1 MKRSKVLLVLSLV
14 LVLALTV
21 PLGAAY
27 GAKGGG
33 SKTNPNPAANPVA
46 ATPNLSF
53 PLIATDIIDVFYQKV
68 WVEDDLLG
76 EEGYSVPASSEWIV
90 GYDADGDGVIDNVT
104 GDGLPV
110 PIDVVESITEVYGGS
125 YLGNDGE
132 YYQTYILEDGK
143 TVDYDTQYWNDSG
156 VWTVVLDAPDGKPD
170 LTEPIGMLTWLQSMV
185 PWYDQPVNMSAT
197 TITELVSTFDG
208 LLRATIPVGENP
220 NNIWN
225 TAYIDGSLAGGANSW
240 QADWFWTGNPGD
252 YVLPDEKI
260 YVDFIDWGNPLENT
274 VAPIV
279 GQRFPVEVTLHE
291 KVASTVVDDVWGE
304 TMTAYKMACLEYPS
318 SRTEI
323 FGTSKLDGDG
333 FTYEN
338 CFASV
343 LTKKYRAE
351 VWDSKGNRYPIV
363 LEPGIGPSG
372 KMNFA
377 SANGGWIPRTSGW
390 HRIWVYFNDP
400 MISLQGAIVN
410 NDEHYVFSSG
420 WMGEALSKNK
430 LDITAVVGDSIYL
443 YVYVQPAT
451 GKKVK

>member
-27 GAKGGG
+27 GAKGGP
-33 SKTNPNPAANPVA
+33 KTNPDPGQNPVA

-53 PLIATDIIDVFYQKV
+53 PLITTDIIDVLYQKV

-76 EEGYSVPASSEWIV
+76 EDGYGTIESSEWVV
-90 GYDADGDGVIDNVT
+90 GYDSTGDGAIDNVI
-104 GDGLPV
+104 GLGVPV
-110 PIDVVESITEVYGGS
+110 PIVVEEVIADEYTGS
-125 YLGNDGE
+125 YEGNLE
-132 YYQTYILEDGK
+132 YYQAYVVVDGM
-143 TVDYDTQYWNDSG
+143 TVDLLTQYWNGETWVS
-156 VWTVVLDAPDGKPD
+156 LDGADGKPD
-170 LTEPIGMLTWLQSMV
+170 LTDPIWMVDWLTSMEPWF
-185 PWYDQPVNMSAT
+185 DQPVNMDVT
-197 TITELVSTFDG
+197 LTESVTSFDG
-208 LLRATIPVGENP
+208 AFTVTIPAAENP

-225 TAYIDGSLAGGANSW
+225 VEYIDGAEDGGENSW
-240 QADWFWTGNPGD
+240 QADWYWTGDPSA
-252 YVLPDEKI
+252 PSTETI
-260 YVDFIDWGNPLENT
+260 SIDFIDWGNPLENT

-291 KVASTVVDDVWGE
+291 KVASTVTDDVWGE
-304 TMTAYKMACLEYPS
+304 TMTAYKMGCLEYPS
-318 SRTEI
+318 SRSEI
-323 FGTSKLDGDG
+323 FGTSDLNADG

-343 LTKKYRAE
+343 LTNKFFAE
-351 VWDSKGNRYPIV
+351 VWDSKGNRYDIV

-377 SANGGWIPRTSGW
+377 SANGGWLPLTSGW
-390 HRIWVYFNDP
+390 HRIWIHFNDP
-400 MISLQGAIVN
+400 MISLQGAVVN

-420 WMGEALSKNK
+420 WMGEALSENK
-430 LDITAVVGDSIYL
+430 VELTGIIGDSTFVD
-443 YVYVQPAT
+443 VYVQPST